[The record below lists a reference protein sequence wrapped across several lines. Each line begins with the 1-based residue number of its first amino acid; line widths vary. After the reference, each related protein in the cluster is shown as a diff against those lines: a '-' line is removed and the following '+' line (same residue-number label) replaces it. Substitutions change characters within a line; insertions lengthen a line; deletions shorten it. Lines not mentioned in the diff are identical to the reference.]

1 MAMGKPKMQ
10 HLARTGPG
18 QASLG
23 GSLTC
28 IFLLLGVF
36 DVGRELGEDVNA
48 CGVGL
53 PVSRS
58 QFGVPGREG
67 TVLYETVRKGL
78 FRDKLVCIAGGS
90 ILFLG

>member
-1 MAMGKPKMQ
+1 M
-10 HLARTGPG
+10 
-18 QASLG
+18 
-23 GSLTC
+23 
-28 IFLLLGVF
+28 LGVF

-48 CGVGL
+48 RGVGL

-78 FRDKLVCIAGGS
+78 FRDQLVCVTGAPFSCLAEATIFWDFAV
-90 ILFLG
+90 ILPTGRVGAQHSLIIKEIW